1 MSEPSGQTV
10 REILTIMAAGIRR
23 SQCSDEPIRKQ
34 TLVKDK
40 AEAAINAHI
49 VSVTRELEAKVE
61 AQEKYTHEAIRLAV
75 VSVLEQAHRANGS
88 HDYDNETD
96 EYIDE
101 LIAAHKQGGEKEDE

>member
-1 MSEPSGQTV
+1 MSEPAGQTV

-49 VSVTRELEAKVE
+49 VSVLEDFRKHARISKGMRVVDMQVVDAAIAKYN
-61 AQEKYTHEAIRLAV
+61 Q
-75 VSVLEQAHRANGS
+75 
-88 HDYDNETD
+88 
-96 EYIDE
+96 
-101 LIAAHKQGGEKEDE
+101 GEKS